1 MPQEFRPLY
10 SNRNTLHFVPSDL
23 IARTTMAETNQN
35 PYSTLPARAFW
46 RSAVATKNPTDIH
59 GLWDPKF
66 EILPNHRVVT
76 FGSCFAQ
83 HIGRALRARNFQWF
97 ISEPSPPGMSDANL
111 TLFNYNLFSSRTG
124 NIYTAS
130 LLKQWV
136 EWALEEKPVPDEYWV
151 ADGRYFDPFRPAIEP
166 NGFESLD
173 EMRASRNC
181 AIAAFSRA
189 ITDTKYFVFTLGLTE
204 SWFNKSKGYEYP
216 MCPGTAA
223 GTFDA
228 SEHEFKNQPFEF
240 VRANLFEALAK
251 IRSVNRRARII
262 LTVSPVPLTA
272 TNTRWH
278 VLLATTESKSILRA
292 VAGQLRAI
300 HPWIDYFPSYE
311 IITSPVFG
319 GRFFEPNLRSV
330 TKDGVDFVMNS
341 FFADLEAKFGPAKE
355 ADSPLSQIKSRMLDP
370 LGHLK
375 NRLNASR
382 PIVAVKHDVVCE
394 EQLLEAFGEQP

>member
-1 MPQEFRPLY
+1 
-10 SNRNTLHFVPSDL
+10 
-23 IARTTMAETNQN
+23 MAETHQN
-35 PYSTLPARAFW
+35 PYSTLPESAFW
-46 RSAVATKNPTDIH
+46 RSAVASKNPTEIQ
-59 GLWDPKF
+59 GLWDPKS
-66 EILPNHRVVT
+66 ELLPNHRVVT

-83 HIGRALRARNFQWF
+83 HIGRALRERNFRWF
-97 ISEPSPPGMSDANL
+97 ITEPSPPGMSDANL
-111 TLFNYNLFSSRTG
+111 SLFNYNLFSSRTG
-124 NIYTAS
+124 NIYTTS

-151 ADGRYFDPFRPAIEP
+151 ANGRYFDPFRPAIEP

-181 AIAAFSRA
+181 AIAAFRRA
-189 ITDTKYFVFTLGLTE
+189 ITEAKHFIFTLGLTE
-204 SWFNKSKGYEYP
+204 SWFNKSNGYEYP

-223 GTFDA
+223 GTFDPA
-228 SEHEFKNQPFEF
+228 EHQFKNQPFEF
-240 VRANLFEALAK
+240 VRANLFDALAK
-251 IRSVNRRARII
+251 IRSVNRRVRII

-272 TNTRWH
+272 TNTRRH
-278 VLLATTESKSILRA
+278 VLIATMESKSILRA

-311 IITSPVFG
+311 IVSSPVFG

-330 TKDGVDFVMNS
+330 TEAGVHFVMDS
-341 FFADLEAKFGPAKE
+341 FFADLEAKFGSANK
-355 ADSPLSQIKSRMLDP
+355 ADSLLSQLKSRVFDP

-375 NRLNASR
+375 NRGKTSP
-382 PIVAVKHDVVCE
+382 PIIPGKQDVVCE